1 MPTSTSTTTPSANS
15 KPTVASGSSFRLEL
29 QGLRA
34 LAVGLVLLHHLWPAR
49 MTGGFVGV
57 DVFFVISGF
66 LIVGHLFKE
75 LLKTGTIRLGQFWAR
90 RVRRLLPLAFLVL
103 AVTLGLLFLFMPQT
117 TWDPNLRQLL
127 GATFYALNWVLAIDA
142 VDYSAQDNDQTMV
155 LHYWSLSVEEQ
166 FYLVLPI
173 LLLTAVFIWAK
184 VKKKKASAETAAALR
199 IVLIVTLAI
208 LGAASLVFSIIY
220 TNYSPSQAYF
230 VTPTRFWEF
239 CVGGLLALLAPSPQ
253 RSPVLSNLL
262 GWGGL
267 AMVIFSAFWLTGAS
281 LFPGYVALV
290 PVIGTALFIRY
301 GTMTRGVG
309 VYWWASRPAFVRLG
323 DWSYAIYLWHWPL
336 IVLASTT
343 LDSFLWYHKIV
354 LALIAIFLS
363 ALSQKFVEDPIRF
376 APALKP
382 SRRSFAM
389 MAVGMAVISAFAI
402 VTPRVIPGTQAQEY
416 STTGECTGANAM
428 LNDCSDEEIFTSDV
442 LVPPADVVEQRT
454 DDPLSECN
462 IPPGD
467 VPPTH
472 CELGAP
478 AEESTRTAAIIGDS
492 HARMW
497 LPLLDDYGKA
507 HGWTI
512 KTYTKSGCTPL
523 DLNRTEET
531 NTAASEETQACTDF
545 VANSAEEIAE
555 DESIDVVFTAASRVN
570 RTYYDDANNSG
581 TDVTDEGFDNLWQ
594 RWKDAGKDVV
604 VFKETPHFGDVE
616 IDIPQCIES
625 NPESADEDCSETVEN
640 TSERRANLTAAAESS
655 DTVAATFDPNPG
667 LCREGR
673 CYGLVGG
680 MVAYYD
686 HHHLASDFVRTYIDD
701 FEAELEEQG
710 VAN

>member
-1 MPTSTSTTTPSANS
+1 M
-15 KPTVASGSSFRLEL
+15 
-29 QGLRA
+29 
-34 LAVGLVLLHHLWPAR
+34 
-49 MTGGFVGV
+49 GV

-75 LLKTGTIRLGQFWAR
+75 LIQTGTIRLGQFWAR

-117 TWDPNLRQLL
+117 TWEPNLRQLL

-166 FYLVLPI
+166 FYLILPI
-173 LLLTAVFIWAK
+173 LLLIAVFIWAK
-184 VKKKKASAETAAALR
+184 TKKKSASAETSR
-199 IVLIVTLAI
+199 SVRTVLILALAL
-208 LGAASLVFSIIY
+208 LGAASLVFSILY

-239 CVGGLLALLAPSPQ
+239 CVGGLLALMVPSAQ
-253 RSPVLSNLL
+253 RNPLLSNVI

-267 AMVIFSAFWLTGAS
+267 TLVLFSAFWLSGES

-290 PVIGTALFIRY
+290 PVLGTALFIRY
-301 GTMTRGVG
+301 GTMARGIG
-309 VYWWASRPAFVRLG
+309 VYWWASRPPFVRLG

-343 LDSFLWYHKIV
+343 MESFLWYHKIL
-354 LALIAIFLS
+354 LAIIAIALS

-376 APALKP
+376 ATYLKP

-389 MAVGMAVISAFAI
+389 MAVGMAAISAFALI
-402 VTPRVIPGTQAQEY
+402 TPRLLPGTQAQDY
-416 STTGECTGANAM
+416 SATGECTGANAL
-428 LNDCSDEEIFTSDV
+428 LNNCSDDEIFTSDV

-478 AEESTRTAAIIGDS
+478 ANESTRSAAIIGDS

-497 LPLLDDYGKA
+497 LTLLDDYGKA
-507 HGWTI
+507 NGWTI

-523 DLNRTEET
+523 DLSRTEDAG
-531 NTAASEETQACTDF
+531 TAASEETQACTDF
-545 VANSAEEIAE
+545 VAESAEEIAS

-570 RTYYDDANNSG
+570 RTYYDETGNSG
-581 TDVTDEGFDNLWQ
+581 TDVTDQGFDELWQ
-594 RWKDAGKDVV
+594 RWQDAGKDVV

-625 NPESADEDCSETVEN
+625 HPDSAAEDCSETVEN
-640 TSERRANLTAAAESS
+640 TSQRRANLTAAAESS
-655 DTVAATFDPNPG
+655 DAVTATFDPNPG
-667 LCREGR
+667 LCRDGR

-686 HHHLASDFVRTYIDD
+686 HHHLASDFVRTYIDS
-701 FEAELEEQG
+701 FEAELDEQG
-710 VAN
+710 VAE

>member
-1 MPTSTSTTTPSANS
+1 M
-15 KPTVASGSSFRLEL
+15 
-29 QGLRA
+29 
-34 LAVGLVLLHHLWPAR
+34 
-49 MTGGFVGV
+49 GV

-75 LLKTGTIRLGQFWAR
+75 LTQTGTIRLAQFWAR

-103 AVTLGLLFLFMPQT
+103 AVTLVLLFLFMPQT

-127 GATFYALNWVLAIDA
+127 GATFYGLNWVLAIDA

-173 LLLTAVFIWAK
+173 LLLVAVFIWART
-184 VKKKKASAETAAALR
+184 KKKSASLETATSLR
-199 IVLIVTLAI
+199 MVLMITLGV
-208 LGAASLVFSIIY
+208 LGAASLVFSVLY

-239 CVGGLLALLAPSPQ
+239 CIGGLLALMVPTTQ
-253 RSPVLSNLL
+253 RYPLL
-262 GWGGL
+262 RNMAGWGGL
-267 AMVIFSAFWLTGAS
+267 AMVIFSAFWLSGES

-290 PVIGTALFIRY
+290 PVLGTALFIRY
-301 GTMTRGVG
+301 GSTTSGSG
-309 VYWWASRPAFVRLG
+309 VYWWASRPVFVRLG

-343 LDSFLWYHKIV
+343 MESFLWYHKIV

-376 APALKP
+376 APFLKP

-389 MAVGMAVISAFAI
+389 MAVGMAAISAFAI

-416 STTGECTGANAM
+416 SATEECTGANAL
-428 LNDCSDEEIFTSDV
+428 LNGCSDAEIFTSDI
-442 LVPPADVVEQRT
+442 LVPPAEVVEQRS

-478 AEESTRTAAIIGDS
+478 VEESTRTAAIIGDS

-497 LPLLDDYGKA
+497 LPLLDDFGKA

-523 DLNRTEET
+523 DLSRTEET
-531 NTAASEETQACTDF
+531 GTAASEETQACTDF
-545 VANSAEEIAE
+545 VTDSAQEIAE

-570 RTYYDDANNSG
+570 RTYYDDSGNSG
-581 TDVTDEGFDNLWQ
+581 AEVTDQGFDDLWQ
-594 RWKDAGKDVV
+594 RWADSGKDVV
-604 VFKETPHFGDVE
+604 VFKETPHFGDADL
-616 IDIPQCIES
+616 DIPQCVES
-625 NPESADEDCSETVEN
+625 HPETAAEDCSDSVEN

-655 DTVAATFDPNPG
+655 DAVSATFDPNPG
-667 LCREGR
+667 LCRDGR

-686 HHHLASDFVRTYIDD
+686 HHHLASDFVRTYMSS

-710 VAN
+710 VSR